1 MAVIVEQVLRLRDEA
16 TAALNKAAQAARESA
31 SALNATEEAAIDA
44 GQAFNRG
51 GASAD
56 SLTTDLDGVTNAAK
70 RAKTALD
77 GAGASAGKMPNV
89 APSGGGVSPGG
100 GTMPT
105 PGAKAPTDPFG
116 PVGTSADKAAV
127 SVGNLNQRAG
137 SLVQQLMDVGVMLQ
151 GGMNPFTILVTQ
163 GPQIATALGG
173 ASTAAAVLK
182 TVWAGLTATVGAI
195 LPFLGPIAVG
205 LAAITAV
212 YAVGANAAD
221 AYSDANGRVEERL
234 AALAPKL
241 EAARDA
247 LVGVN
252 EAYKKFGEQANDTA
266 DRLAVATGAMTA
278 ADAEYK
284 RNTRSVE
291 ENYRATTKADRE
303 MMALLMQK
311 AALERKDAETSAVA
325 WFGERDLAR
334 KRADVA
340 DQEIAQIKERIDAAK
355 KGRDEQ
361 LRDLDALRVANNEK
375 AKAAEAEKNLAK
387 ATKERNK
394 ELKDSTALFRGLEE
408 ALIAYNLAQVDAF
421 ASGGSF
427 ITPDTIGNLR
437 TMQAT
442 LEQLIPQATL
452 SRAEQLEV
460 LLADI
465 ALARSRDGGAANG
478 ALDEMESQIR
488 AELPKAWADGLKEG
502 LTEAEAGMSDF
513 LDKMSQQL
521 RSRFARIGQVLGDAI
536 SGDLVSA
543 LQGVLSSVG
552 PIGAMFGAALGGIQA
567 LGQQGAK
574 KTAKMA
580 VEGLDSLIKGISNI
594 PELLVQLIP
603 RLITQTFP
611 DLIVTLV
618 GILPKLAVAI
628 VIELPVAIVR
638 GIVRWWRDIGG
649 FTGLVK
655 NIAAGIRDWWTGV
668 WDRIRAWFKD
678 IFTPGNQSRGRGP
691 SQKEQDR
698 ALRDMY
704 SPGLASLREQQKE
717 ARDMQSLG
725 RSRQAMRPFG
735 LTPSQAAPSIVI
747 QSDVV
752 DVDAADRLAR
762 RLNRQFGTGGR
773 RTNPVLGGT

>member
-44 GQAFNRG
+44 GQAFNQG

-56 SLTTDLDGVTNAAK
+56 GLTTDLDGVTNAAK
-70 RAKTALD
+70 RAKAALD
-77 GAGASAGKMPNV
+77 GAGASAGKMPGV

-252 EAYKKFGEQANDTA
+252 EAYKKFGEQASDTA

-361 LRDLDALRVANNEK
+361 LRDLDALRVTNNEK
-375 AKAAEAEKNLAK
+375 ARAAEAEKNLAK

-452 SRAEQLEV
+452 SRAERLEM
-460 LLADI
+460 LLVDI

-488 AELPKAWADGLKEG
+488 AELPKAWADGVVEG
-502 LTEAEAGMSDF
+502 LTEAEAGMRDF

-521 RSRFARIGQVLGDAI
+521 RARLARIGQVLGDAI

-543 LQGVLSSVG
+543 LQGVLSSAG
-552 PIGAMFGAALGGIQA
+552 PIGAMLGAITGGIQS
-567 LGQQGAK
+567 LGQQGGK

-611 DLIVTLV
+611 DLIVALV
-618 GILPKLAVAI
+618 GMLPKLAVAI

-668 WDRIRAWFKD
+668 WDRIKAWFKD
-678 IFTPGNQSRGRGP
+678 IFTPGRNDRKDKE
-691 SQKEQDR
+691 KEQKSQTRPQQAIGAMAELVD
-698 ALRDMY
+698 AFAGKSS
-704 SPGLASLREQQKE
+704 SPS
-717 ARDMQSLG
+717 G
-725 RSRQAMRPFG
+725 RQTMRPFG

-773 RTNPVLGGT
+773 RTNPVLGGA

>member
-44 GQAFNRG
+44 GQAFNQG

-56 SLTTDLDGVTNAAK
+56 GLTTDLDGVTNAAK

-77 GAGASAGKMPNV
+77 GAGASAGKMPGV

-361 LRDLDALRVANNEK
+361 LRDLDALRVASNEK

-452 SRAEQLEV
+452 SRAEQLEM

-488 AELPKAWADGLKEG
+488 TELPKAWADGVVEG
-502 LTEAEAGMSDF
+502 LTEAEAGMRDF

-521 RSRFARIGQVLGDAI
+521 RARLARIGQVLGDAI

-543 LQGVLSSVG
+543 LQGVLSSAG
-552 PIGAMFGAALGGIQA
+552 PIGAMLGAVMGGVQT
-567 LGQQGAK
+567 LGQQGGK

-580 VEGLDSLIKGISNI
+580 VEGLDSLIKGLSNI

-611 DLIVTLV
+611 DLIVALV
-618 GILPKLAVAI
+618 GMLPKLAVAI

-678 IFTPGNQSRGRGP
+678 IFTPGRNDRKD
-691 SQKEQDR
+691 KE
-698 ALRDMY
+698 
-704 SPGLASLREQQKE
+704 REQKSQTRPQKAISAAAE
-717 ARDMQSLG
+717 LVDAFAGKSSSPSG
-725 RSRQAMRPFG
+725 RQTMRPFG
-735 LTPSQAAPSIVI
+735 FTPSQAAPSIVI